1 MELKTIEHYE
11 ILRTLG
17 QGGMSTV
24 YKAHDTKLDR
34 PVALKLVS
42 SDVSALP
49 GFENR
54 FLGSASAISAL
65 SHPNIAQ
72 VFEAGQCNGQLFLT
86 MEYIDGISLRQRLN
100 SRQSEGRFLELREI
114 VTLARQV
121 AQALHHAHQKSIIHR
136 DIKPDNVMLR
146 LDNASGDYRAVL
158 MDFGLAQQVMG
169 SLPAPEGVELIGT
182 LEYMAPEQFRGLPLD
197 GRTDIYSLGV
207 MLYELISGQ
216 QPFRSASP
224 FDLMLMHTQG
234 EPERL
239 QTLRPD
245 TPPSLISIVYRA
257 MLKNPNERYQ
267 TAGEIGRELEA
278 LEKTISSLNQTLTWT
293 ARPNATSRSGPA
305 TIFDVLP
312 TLDRPV
318 LPVDLVSEGVDDMVI
333 VTAPTGTS
341 WSVPFEKPSLLVGRD
356 PSCDLHLDEPRV
368 SRRHVRI
375 DRLPDARITVT
386 DLGSVNGLF
395 LSDIKLEKN
404 MTAVWNDGQSVKV
417 GPFWLTLRY
426 ARTPIGL
433 GRRLMALS
441 EPSTAEV
448 HIGNQDATLRLT
460 PAEVLVEPGQTTSTR
475 VELIN
480 RRNTEQEYILEVEG
494 IPADW
499 YSITPFPLY
508 VPAAKTSERAISFH
522 PPRLPSSAA
531 RRYEYQLNVSPH
543 SQTSESDHKSVS
555 VTGALQ
561 IFPYYAFSAEVDAR
575 GSITYVGITNQ
586 GNSQRHY
593 VTEVREPQNVLLVS
607 PARSRTVIEPGA
619 STHIEIKVQ
628 PKRRPIGGV
637 PRCYPVE
644 IFIRS
649 DGMRPQQLSFEYWL
663 RPLVAW
669 WVLVIL
675 GIIAVSVLL
684 FLLSGG

>member
-11 ILRTLG
+11 ILRTLS

-42 SDVSALP
+42 SAVSARP

-72 VFEAGQCNGQLFLT
+72 VYEAGQCNGQLFLT

-121 AQALHHAHQKSIIHR
+121 AQALHHAHQKGIIHR

-146 LDNASGDYRAVL
+146 LDNASGDSRAVL

-182 LEYMAPEQFRGLPLD
+182 LEYMAPEQFRGLSLD

-278 LEKTISSLNQTLTWT
+278 LEKTISSLNQTLTGLLGPMLPAAAARPLSSTCCPLWT
-293 ARPNATSRSGPA
+293 ARCCPS
-305 TIFDVLP
+305 I
-312 TLDRPV
+312 
-318 LPVDLVSEGVDDMVI
+318 
-333 VTAPTGTS
+333 
-341 WSVPFEKPSLLVGRD
+341 WSVR
-356 PSCDLHLDEPRV
+356 
-368 SRRHVRI
+368 
-375 DRLPDARITVT
+375 A
-386 DLGSVNGLF
+386 
-395 LSDIKLEKN
+395 
-404 MTAVWNDGQSVKV
+404 W
-417 GPFWLTLRY
+417 
-426 ARTPIGL
+426 
-433 GRRLMALS
+433 
-441 EPSTAEV
+441 
-448 HIGNQDATLRLT
+448 
-460 PAEVLVEPGQTTSTR
+460 TT
-475 VELIN
+475 
-480 RRNTEQEYILEVEG
+480 
-494 IPADW
+494 W
-499 YSITPFPLY
+499 
-508 VPAAKTSERAISFH
+508 
-522 PPRLPSSAA
+522 
-531 RRYEYQLNVSPH
+531 
-543 SQTSESDHKSVS
+543 
-555 VTGALQ
+555 
-561 IFPYYAFSAEVDAR
+561 
-575 GSITYVGITNQ
+575 
-586 GNSQRHY
+586 
-593 VTEVREPQNVLLVS
+593 
-607 PARSRTVIEPGA
+607 
-619 STHIEIKVQ
+619 
-628 PKRRPIGGV
+628 
-637 PRCYPVE
+637 
-644 IFIRS
+644 
-649 DGMRPQQLSFEYWL
+649 
-663 RPLVAW
+663 
-669 WVLVIL
+669 
-675 GIIAVSVLL
+675 
-684 FLLSGG
+684 